1 MTIAIILLIIWLA
14 LLWYWANH
22 LINTSVRIAQYF
34 KVSALLIGLTVLA
47 MWTSAPELFLSGM
60 AALNWSGSLSVGN
73 VIGSNIFNLWFILWL
88 SAIVAPILIQ
98 KKLVYRDWAFLVF
111 ITCLIFW
118 MLRDQHVAWREWAIL
133 LALLVCYNGYLRI
146 KKESNWEEVEEIE
159 KPKLKNFF
167 ILFWIS
173 LFLCFVSWGTIDGK
187 YWFHFWIWLYSI
199 IFLIAL
205 AIWLI
210 ISLLLRKDIKWSE
223 NKLWMILNCTKLIAS
238 LWILVLSS
246 DLVVN
251 AAVYIAQCFW
261 VSEWAIWAT
270 IVAAGTSLPEVA
282 ATLAAIIKKRYDM
295 WVGNVVWSDIFNILW
310 IIGISSV
317 ITPLNLQPTCL
328 LAQGCDANFW
338 TMLFRDNI
346 FSVWVLILTLLL
358 TFIFMR
364 TNWRLSKREGATLF
378 IIAILRMAFEINPT
392 YFMWLMWL

>member
-1 MTIAIILLIIWLA
+1 MFFATILLIIWLI
-14 LLWYWANH
+14 LLWYSANH

-47 MWTSAPELFLSGM
+47 MGTSAPELFLSWM
-60 AALNWSGSLSVGN
+60 AALNWSWSLSVWN

-111 ITCLIFW
+111 ITCLIFC
-118 MLRDQHVAWREWAIL
+118 MLWDQHVAWREGAIL
-133 LALLVCYNGYLRI
+133 LTLLVWYNTFLRI
-146 KKESNWEEVEEIE
+146 KKESNWEEVEKIE
-159 KPKLKNFF
+159 KPKLKNFY

-173 LFLCFVSWGTIDGK
+173 VLLCFITGESIDWTFWLK
-187 YWFHFWIWLYSI
+187 VWIWLYWS
-199 IFLIAL
+199 IFLGVL
-205 AIWLI
+205 LI
-210 ISLLLRKDIKWSE
+210 GYLISLLLRRNKNSWES
-223 NKLWMILNCTKLIAS
+223 KLWMLLNCTKLLAS

-251 AAVYIAQCFW
+251 AAVFIAQSFW

-282 ATLAAIIKKRYDM
+282 ATLAAIIKKKYDM

-328 LAQGCDANFW
+328 LTQGCDVNFW

-346 FSVWVLILTLLL
+346 FSVWVLILTLIL
-358 TFIFMR
+358 TFTFMR
-364 TNWRLSKREGATLF
+364 TGWKLSKREWATLL

-392 YFMWLMWL
+392 FFMKLIGL

>member
-1 MTIAIILLIIWLA
+1 MLLAIILLIIWLT
-14 LLWYWANH
+14 LLWYSANH

-47 MWTSAPELFLSGM
+47 MGTSAPELFLSWM
-60 AALNWSGSLSVGN
+60 AALNWSWSLSVWN

-88 SAIVAPILIQ
+88 SAIVAPILIK

-111 ITCLIFW
+111 ITCLIFC
-118 MLRDQHVAWREWAIL
+118 MLWDQHVAWREGAIL
-133 LALLVCYNGYLRI
+133 LALLVWYNTFLRI
-146 KKESNWEEVEEIE
+146 KKESNWEEVEDIE
-159 KPKLKNFF
+159 KPKLKNFY

-173 LFLCFVSWGTIDGK
+173 ILLCFITWETIDK
-187 YWFHFWIWLYSI
+187 TLWLKVWIWLYWT
-199 IFLIAL
+199 IFLAVL
-205 AIWLI
+205 LIWFL
-210 ISLLLRKDIKWSE
+210 ISLFLRRNKHSWE
-223 NKLWMILNCTKLIAS
+223 NKLWMMLNCTKLLAS

-251 AAVYIAQCFW
+251 AAVFIAQSFW

-282 ATLAAIIKKRYDM
+282 ATLAAIIKKKYDM

-346 FSVWVLILTLLL
+346 FSVWVLILTLVL

-364 TNWRLSKREGATLF
+364 TWWKLSKREWATLF
-378 IIAILRMAFEINPT
+378 TIAILRMAFEINPT
-392 YFMWLMWL
+392 FFMRLIGL

>member
-1 MTIAIILLIIWLA
+1 MFFATILLIIWLI
-14 LLWYWANH
+14 LLWYSANH

-47 MWTSAPELFLSGM
+47 MGTSAPELFLSWM
-60 AALNWSGSLSVGN
+60 AALNWSWSLSVWN

-111 ITCLIFW
+111 ITCLIFC
-118 MLRDQHVAWREWAIL
+118 MLWDQHVAWREGAIL
-133 LALLVCYNGYLRI
+133 LTLLVWYNTFLRI
-146 KKESNWEEVEEIE
+146 KKESNWEEVEKIE
-159 KPKLKNFF
+159 KPKLKNFY

-173 LFLCFVSWGTIDGK
+173 VLLCFITGESIDWTFWLK
-187 YWFHFWIWLYSI
+187 IWIWLYWS
-199 IFLIAL
+199 IFLGVL
-205 AIWLI
+205 LI
-210 ISLLLRKDIKWSE
+210 GYLISLLLRRNKNSWES
-223 NKLWMILNCTKLIAS
+223 KLWMLLNCTKLLAS

-251 AAVYIAQCFW
+251 AAVFIAQSFW

-282 ATLAAIIKKRYDM
+282 ATLAAIIKKKYDM

-328 LAQGCDANFW
+328 LTQGCDVNFW

-346 FSVWVLILTLLL
+346 FSVWVLILTLIL
-358 TFIFMR
+358 TFTFMR
-364 TNWRLSKREGATLF
+364 TGWQLSKREWATLL

-392 YFMWLMWL
+392 FFMKLIGL

>member
-1 MTIAIILLIIWLA
+1 MFFATILLIIWLI
-14 LLWYWANH
+14 LLWYSANH

-47 MWTSAPELFLSGM
+47 MGTSAPELFLSWM
-60 AALNWSGSLSVGN
+60 AALNWSWSLSVWN

-111 ITCLIFW
+111 ITCLIFC
-118 MLRDQHVAWREWAIL
+118 MLWDQHVAWREGAIL
-133 LALLVCYNGYLRI
+133 LTLLVWYNTFLRI

-159 KPKLKNFF
+159 KPKLKNFY

-173 LFLCFVSWGTIDGK
+173 VLLCFITGESIDWTFWLK
-187 YWFHFWIWLYSI
+187 VWIWLYWS
-199 IFLIAL
+199 IFLGVL
-205 AIWLI
+205 LI
-210 ISLLLRKDIKWSE
+210 GYLISLLLRRNKNSWE
-223 NKLWMILNCTKLIAS
+223 NKLWMLLNCTKLLAS

-251 AAVYIAQCFW
+251 AAVFIAQSFW

-282 ATLAAIIKKRYDM
+282 ATLAAIIKKKYDM

-328 LAQGCDANFW
+328 LTQGCDVNFW

-346 FSVWVLILTLLL
+346 FSVWVLILTLIL
-358 TFIFMR
+358 TFTFMR
-364 TNWRLSKREGATLF
+364 TGWKLSKREWATLL

-392 YFMWLMWL
+392 FFMKLIGL